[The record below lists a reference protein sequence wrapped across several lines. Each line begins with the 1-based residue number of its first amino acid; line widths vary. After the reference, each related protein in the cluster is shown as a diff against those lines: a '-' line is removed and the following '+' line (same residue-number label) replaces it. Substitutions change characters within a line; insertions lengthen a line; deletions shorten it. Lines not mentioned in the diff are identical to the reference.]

1 MKATHST
8 ISCHW
13 KNKEASSAYTTGVS
27 LHSHTSMSE
36 ESLSFIH
43 DMSQGLPLVKRLFD
57 HYTAKCRDQHGF
69 ILDFQSAHWRPPLR
83 PLMAY
88 DLEEKQIT
96 ELGLKPLV
104 SISDHDNI
112 DAPMQ
117 IRMVPHART
126 VPVSVEWTAPWGRTC
141 FHLGIHNLPTAD
153 ARAWM
158 DRLAAATAGTDESE
172 VESILRD
179 LHAIPQVLLVFNHP
193 LWDLYSV
200 GNEIHMAEVRRFLAA
215 VGDCMHAIE
224 LNGLRHASENRQ
236 VSALARS
243 TGHLLISGGD
253 RHGLEPNANINLTHA
268 QNFHEFVHEIR
279 VERRSHV
286 LFMPQ
291 YAQPWK
297 RRILA
302 STLDAVTDYSDFMPG
317 WQRWDERAFHKDR
330 EGIMR
335 PMSELWEGGKPPLPL
350 LLGIR
355 AVRMARHGT
364 VARSIGVAFPGN
376 NDFRPDYEVL

>member
-1 MKATHST
+1 MKAANST
-8 ISCHW
+8 ISCVW
-13 KNKEASSAYTTGVS
+13 KQKEASTAYSTGVS

-36 ESLSFIH
+36 ETLCFIQ
-43 DMSQGLPLVKRLFD
+43 DMSKGLPLIRKLFE
-57 HYTAKCRDQHGF
+57 HYTAKCRDRHGF
-69 ILDFQSAHWRPPLR
+69 TLDFQTAHWRPPLR

-88 DLEEKQIT
+88 DLEADQIR
-96 ELGLKPLV
+96 EQGLKPIV

-112 DAPMQ
+112 EAPMQ

-126 VPVSVEWTAPWGRTC
+126 IPVSVEWTAPWGRTC
-141 FHLGIHNLPTAD
+141 FHLGIHNLPSAE

-158 DRLAAATAGTDESE
+158 DRMTAATNATDEAE

-200 GNEIHMAEVRRFLAA
+200 GREIHLGEMHRFLTA
-215 VGDCMHAIE
+215 VGDCMHAME
-224 LNGLRHASENRQ
+224 LNGLRHASENRE
-236 VSALARS
+236 VSTLARS

-253 RHGLEPNANINLTHA
+253 RHGMEPNANINLTNA
-268 QNFHEFVHEIR
+268 TNFHDFVHEIR
-279 VERRSHV
+279 VERRSHI
-286 LFMPQ
+286 LFMQQ

-297 RRILA
+297 LRILR
-302 STLDAVTDYSDFMPG
+302 STLDAVTDYPEFMQG

-330 EGIMR
+330 KGVMR
-335 PMSELWEGGKPPLPL
+335 PMSELWDNGRPPLAL
-350 LLGIR
+350 ALGIR
-355 AVRMARHGT
+355 AVRMTRNGT

-376 NDFRPDYEVL
+376 NDFRPDYEIL